1 LLIQLFEHLP
11 DSMKKAI
18 KRNILP
24 AILFFV
30 CITKLDGQAVKFRH
44 FGVEEGICH
53 PSIYTINQDRNGYL
67 WTGTGEGL
75 CRFNGID
82 FSKPF
87 QGDSVSNSFGACSYR
102 DIEGNLWFGH
112 DDGSLTVW
120 DGKEVERFHEPERIN
135 STINSITGNGEGIIY
150 AASQNNGILVINLK
164 RELVLLDSLFPGELL
179 YSLAIGSGGELL
191 VGTGNGLYI
200 CTTGADGIPGNPV
213 KLTSFPLTRV
223 TTITPFK
230 LEDKFLAGTEDMGI
244 IQIQGKG
251 TNPAAYTIS
260 DFGSPWGLEYT
271 GVTSILQD
279 AGKNLWIATQ
289 GEGVYELLWSEK
301 EEKWVQKIQFNVQ
314 NGLGNDFVKS
324 IFQDREGILWM
335 GSYGNGLDALTG
347 SALQFYAWEKEIGKD
362 IKAVAAEGSSWWVA
376 GKQAILQVSFGKTTS
391 QKLYKISSVPLLDE
405 ITCLSS
411 DPQGNIWAGTR
422 LSGVFRL
429 AKGAASITRVY
440 SSPNSLR
447 NFINHILIHKDTVFV
462 STTEGLVFLDMQGR
476 ELGSR
481 TMSDLLP
488 HNIIH
493 QVFVSHNGRVMIAT
507 KTSGL
512 YDINSNKTLEAG
524 IRGEVEFNAITEDPQ
539 GNFWAATNGS
549 GVLCFQA
556 DTILQFT
563 TRNGLASNYVY
574 SIQCD
579 KFGMVWAGHRL
590 ALSRI
595 SSTGFTVAVFE
606 RSSGISADCNPNAMA
621 VTAEGAL
628 MVGTTDGLIVYDARL
643 DQNTGVPPA
652 LNLVSVRINDEL
664 FDPNEPIRLRY
675 GDYKL
680 KLEFKGLNYRSPDR
694 VTYQYKFE
702 GLKGYDQWSEPT
714 GEGIFTLPILPDGDF
729 TFLLKACNED
739 GQCTGETVML
749 KLHVSPPFWKIWW
762 VDVLFVLAGAALI
775 WAFIKYRERQLIEE
789 KKRLEE
795 EVERRTKQVVEQ
807 KEVIELQ
814 NRDIMDSIEYAKRI
828 QESVLPSASKLQG
841 IFSGSFIYY
850 QPKATVSGD
859 FYWFDKVGRDRFI
872 IVCADS
878 TGHGVPGAFMSMMGT
893 TLVKDICYRS
903 ELESPSEMLAVLDRE
918 IGARLNQNLEGEQS
932 NDGMDILICEVNLET
947 YYIRIASAMRP
958 YIIYQNGEQIY
969 VQGSRSSIGGN
980 IESKEEKIFEEKGF
994 QLTKG
999 DILYMFSD
1007 GYTDQFGGPMGR
1019 KYKMVRLRNLLTHIH
1034 QMPMTEQRNFVMSN
1048 FNLWKMDYNQ
1058 VDDVLFM
1065 GVQI

>member
-1 LLIQLFEHLP
+1 MMANISTRNRALIILLILP
-11 DSMKKAI
+11 VALLSQS
-18 KRNILP
+18 L
-24 AILFFV
+24 
-30 CITKLDGQAVKFRH
+30 KFRH
-44 FGVEEGICH
+44 FGVDEGICH
-53 PSIYTINQDRNGYL
+53 SFVYTINQDKNGYL
-67 WTGTGEGL
+67 WIGTGIGL
-75 CRFNGID
+75 CRFDGIS
-82 FSKPF
+82 FSQPF
-87 QGDSVSNSFGACSYR
+87 LGDSISSSYVATSYR
-102 DIEGNLWFGH
+102 DKDGTLWFGH
-112 DDGSLTVW
+112 NDGSVTSW
-120 DGKEVERFHEPERIN
+120 DGMNVMHYQLPEQVN
-135 STINSITGNGEGIIY
+135 STLNSITGNDEGIIY
-150 AASQNNGILVINLK
+150 AASQNNGILVITLK
-164 RELVLLDSLFPGELL
+164 RDIVLLDSLFPGELL
-179 YSLAIGSGGELL
+179 YSLAMGPSGELL
-191 VGTGNGLYI
+191 VGTGSGLYI
-200 CTTGADGIPGNPV
+200 CSVGTDGIPGSPV
-213 KLTSFPLTRV
+213 KMDAFPMTRV
-223 TTITPFK
+223 TSITSFK
-230 LEDKFLAGTEDMGI
+230 LENKFLVGTEDMGI
-244 IQIQGKG
+244 VQLQGRG
-251 TNPAAYTIS
+251 DNPGAYTIS
-260 DFGSPWGLEYT
+260 DFGASWGLEYT

-279 AGKNLWIATQ
+279 AGKNLWITTQ

-301 EEKWVQKIQFNVQ
+301 EEKWVQKNQFVEK
-314 NGLGNDFVKS
+314 NGLANNYSRS
-324 IFQDREGILWM
+324 IFQDREGILWI

-347 SALQFYAWEKEIGKD
+347 SALQFYVWEKEIGKD
-362 IKAVAAEGSSWWVA
+362 VKAVAAEGSSWWVA
-376 GKQAILQVSFGKTTS
+376 GKQTILQVNFGKTAV
-391 QKLYKISSVPLLDE
+391 QKTFRLGSIPLLDE
-405 ITCLSS
+405 ITCLATDS
-411 DPQGNIWAGTR
+411 QGNTWAGTR

-429 AKGAASITRVY
+429 AKGGGSFSRVY
-440 SSPNSLR
+440 SSANSLK
-447 NFINHILIHKDTVFV
+447 NNINHILFHTDTIFV
-462 STTEGLVFLDMQGR
+462 ATTEGLVFLDMQGR

-493 QVFVSHNGRVMIAT
+493 QVFVSHKGRVMIAT

-512 YDINSNKTLEAG
+512 YDINSNRTLEAG
-524 IRGEVEFNAITEDPQ
+524 IRGEIEFNAITEDPQ

-549 GVLCFQA
+549 GVLCFMA
-556 DTILQFT
+556 DTVIQFT

-664 FDPNEPIRLRY
+664 HEPNETIRLRY

-680 KLEFKGLNYRSPDR
+680 RIEFKGLNYRSPDR

-702 GLKGYDQWSEPT
+702 GLKGYDQWSEPSS
-714 GEGIFTLPILPDGDF
+714 EGVFSLPVLPDGDF
-729 TFLLKACNED
+729 TFMLKACNED
-739 GQCTGETVML
+739 GQCTSETVML

-762 VDVLFVLAGAALI
+762 VDLLFVLAIAALI
-775 WAFIKYRERQLIEE
+775 WAFIKYRERRLIEE

-947 YYIRIASAMRP
+947 YYVRIASAMRP
-958 YIIYQNGEQIY
+958 YILYQNGEQIY